1 MFDKKNIRTYYLMIS
16 RKIRNFLLSQ
26 KSREFLVFLF
36 FVFVSFCFWLMQT
49 MNDLYQAEFKM
60 PVRLRNVPKEV
71 VLTSELPDEIR
82 VRVEDRGTVLLNY
95 MLGRTFFPVS
105 FDFEEYRDRGDHV
118 HISSAEIF
126 MKVATQ
132 LNTSTKLLSV
142 RPDTLEIIY
151 TEGKA
156 KKVPVVLDGHVSAG
170 RQYYVSDIHF
180 SPDSVMVYAPKEVL
194 GSITAAYTQPLELE
208 NITDTLNQRVAIRK
222 VKGAKF
228 VPATNDMSVYVDM
241 YSEKTVDVPIVGVD
255 FPPGKVLRTF
265 PSKAQVTFQVGLKH
279 FKEVTANDFFIGIHY
294 KDLLRNKEER
304 VPLSVQTF
312 SPYASRVRVI
322 PSSADYLIEEQQ
334 VTETHD

>member
-126 MKVATQ
+126 KKVATQ
-132 LNTSTKLLSV
+132 LNTSTSFCLSV
-142 RPDTLEIIY
+142 PIRW
-151 TEGKA
+151 K
-156 KKVPVVLDGHVSAG
+156 S
-170 RQYYVSDIHF
+170 F
-180 SPDSVMVYAPKEVL
+180 
-194 GSITAAYTQPLELE
+194 
-208 NITDTLNQRVAIRK
+208 IRK
-222 VKGAKF
+222 ARPRKF
-228 VPATNDMSVYVDM
+228 LSSWMVMSQQEDNIM
-241 YSEKTVDVPIVGVD
+241 
-255 FPPGKVLRTF
+255 FPTFISVLIR
-265 PSKAQVTFQVGLKH
+265 SWSMHRRKCLA
-279 FKEVTANDFFIGIHY
+279 
-294 KDLLRNKEER
+294 R
-304 VPLSVQTF
+304 
-312 SPYASRVRVI
+312 
-322 PSSADYLIEEQQ
+322 
-334 VTETHD
+334 

>member
-126 MKVATQ
+126 KKVATQ

-151 TEGKA
+151 TEGQESSCR
-156 KKVPVVLDGHVSAG
+156 PGWSCLS
-170 RQYYVSDIHF
+170 
-180 SPDSVMVYAPKEVL
+180 
-194 GSITAAYTQPLELE
+194 
-208 NITDTLNQRVAIRK
+208 RK
-222 VKGAKF
+222 TILCF
-228 VPATNDMSVYVDM
+228 RHS
-241 YSEKTVDVPIVGVD
+241 
-255 FPPGKVLRTF
+255 
-265 PSKAQVTFQVGLKH
+265 FQ
-279 FKEVTANDFFIGIHY
+279 
-294 KDLLRNKEER
+294 
-304 VPLSVQTF
+304 S
-312 SPYASRVRVI
+312 
-322 PSSADYLIEEQQ
+322 
-334 VTETHD
+334 

>member
-1 MFDKKNIRTYYLMIS
+1 
-16 RKIRNFLLSQ
+16 
-26 KSREFLVFLF
+26 
-36 FVFVSFCFWLMQT
+36 MQT

-126 MKVATQ
+126 KKVATQ

-156 KKVPVVLDGHVSAG
+156 KKFLSSWMVMSQQEDNIMFPTFISVL
-170 RQYYVSDIHF
+170 
-180 SPDSVMVYAPKEVL
+180 
-194 GSITAAYTQPLELE
+194 
-208 NITDTLNQRVAIRK
+208 IRSWSMHRRK
-222 VKGAKF
+222 CLA
-228 VPATNDMSVYVDM
+228 
-241 YSEKTVDVPIVGVD
+241 
-255 FPPGKVLRTF
+255 R
-265 PSKAQVTFQVGLKH
+265 
-279 FKEVTANDFFIGIHY
+279 
-294 KDLLRNKEER
+294 
-304 VPLSVQTF
+304 
-312 SPYASRVRVI
+312 
-322 PSSADYLIEEQQ
+322 
-334 VTETHD
+334 

>member
-126 MKVATQ
+126 KKVATQ

-265 PSKAQVTFQVGLKH
+265 PSKAQ
-279 FKEVTANDFFIGIHY
+279 D